1 MSRASKEAKRAA
13 EAAQRRKTPTVHV
26 KLPIWL
32 RGTLEVQNAE
42 KPDRLVSRPSF
53 KHPPTLKLG

>member
-1 MSRASKEAKRAA
+1 MSRASKEAKRAR
-13 EAAQRRKTPTVHV
+13 EAAQRGKTPTVYV
-26 KLPIWL
+26 KVPIWM

-42 KPDRLVSRPSF
+42 KPNRLVSRPFF

>member
-13 EAAQRRKTPTVHV
+13 EAAQRRKTPTVYA

-42 KPDRLVSRPSF
+42 KPNRIVSRPSY
-53 KHPPTLKLG
+53 KHPPTLNIG